1 MKETYFSN
9 EVVRLRNE
17 NRRLRRALEELSALN
32 EIATAVGSTLSLN
45 RILDL
50 IVKQCLIH
58 LEVEQG
64 AVMLLDEKRDK
75 KPFETVVRR
84 GDPSGGQLPFRLDA
98 QLTGWMLKY
107 RTPLLIN
114 DFLTDNRFHTFADSD
129 FSILSLL
136 SVPLLSKGRMIGLL
150 SVFNKKAEEG
160 FSQDDQRLLSI
171 IATQSAQVIE
181 NARLLEEEQALLRIQ
196 DELRLAYEI
205 QIQLLPTTT
214 PRINGYDIAGK
225 AIPAKE
231 VGGDYFD
238 FIVIDNNRLAFC
250 LGDVSGKGMPAAL
263 LMSTL
268 QAAVRTQTML
278 HTAVDDCL
286 RRMNTLLFRC
296 TIAEKF
302 ATLFYAVLDTRTH
315 ELRYANAGHHYPFLF
330 SDGEDHTELSST
342 GIVLGVFE
350 STSFT
355 ERILTFE
362 SGDVLVAYSDGIT
375 DAVNVKDEEFGEHR
389 LIEVIMRNRSE
400 TAGKLVDAIVKAV
413 QLHSGDAPQ
422 MDDMT
427 LLVIRREKLV

>member
-1 MKETYFSN
+1 MKISNFSD
-9 EVVRLRNE
+9 EVVRLRIE

-50 IVKQCLIH
+50 IVQQCLTH

-64 AVMLLDEKRDK
+64 AVMLLDENRDK

-98 QLTGWMLKY
+98 QLTGWMLKH

-114 DFLTDNRFHTFADSD
+114 DFLTDNRFHTISDSD
-129 FSILSLL
+129 FSIRSLL

-150 SVFNKKAEEG
+150 SVFNKKAEGG
-160 FSQDDQRLLSI
+160 FNQDDQRLLSI

-205 QIQLLPTTT
+205 QIQLLPTTN
-214 PRINGYDIAGK
+214 PKIKGYDIAGK

-238 FIVIDNNRLAFC
+238 FIVIDNDRLAFC

-263 LMSTL
+263 LMATL

-278 HTAVDDCL
+278 NTPVDDCL
-286 RRMNTLLFRC
+286 IRMNKLLFSS
-296 TIAEKF
+296 TAAEKF

-315 ELRYANAGHHYPFLF
+315 EIQYSNAGHQYPFLF
-330 SDGEDHTELSST
+330 SEEEGRSELTST
-342 GIVLGVFE
+342 GIILGAFE
-350 STSFT
+350 SSSFT
-355 ERILTFE
+355 ARTLSLG

-375 DAVNVKDEEFGEHR
+375 DAVNIKDEEFGERR
-389 LIEVIMRNRSE
+389 LLEVIMKNRE
-400 TAGKLVDAIVKAV
+400 ATACKLVDAIVDAV
-413 QLHSGDAPQ
+413 QSHSGGAAQ

-427 LLVIRREKLV
+427 ILAIRREKQV

>member
-1 MKETYFSN
+1 MKISNFSD
-9 EVVRLRNE
+9 EVVRLRIE

-32 EIATAVGSTLSLN
+32 EIATAVGSTLSLD

-50 IVKQCLIH
+50 IVKQCLTH

-114 DFLTDNRFHTFADSD
+114 DFLTDSRFQTFSDSD
-129 FSILSLL
+129 FSIQSLL
-136 SVPLLSKGRMIGLL
+136 TVPLLSKGRMIGLL

-160 FSQDDQRLLSI
+160 FTQDDQRLLSI

-205 QIQLLPTTT
+205 QIQLLPTTN
-214 PRINGYDIAGK
+214 PRIKGYDIAGK

-238 FIVIDNNRLAFC
+238 FIAIDNDRLAFC

-263 LMSTL
+263 LMATL
-268 QAAVRTQTML
+268 QATVRTQTML
-278 HTAVDDCL
+278 NTPVDDCL
-286 RRMNTLLFRC
+286 MRMNTLLFRS
-296 TIAEKF
+296 TAAEKF

-315 ELRYANAGHHYPFLF
+315 EIRYSNAGHQYPFLF
-330 SDGEDHTELSST
+330 SEGEGHTELSST
-342 GIVLGVFE
+342 GVILGVFE
-350 STSFT
+350 STSFAART
-355 ERILTFE
+355 LTLGP
-362 SGDVLVAYSDGIT
+362 GDVLVAYSDGIT

-389 LIEVIMRNRSE
+389 LLEVIKRNREE
-400 TAGKLVDAIVKAV
+400 TACKLVDAIVNAV
-413 QLHSGDAPQ
+413 QLHSGVAPQ

-427 LLVIRREKLV
+427 ILVIRREKMV